1 MKIKSKIK
9 SLWSRFTARWK
20 RLIEEN
26 SLKSNLILYIVFPF
40 IITLILESFGRKF
53 IFGGVIFLVTHP
65 YRFLVNMLVIVLS
78 FSFTLLLRKRV
89 FWISALTCIW
99 LALGIANFVLLCNRV
114 TPFTSCDLF
123 MIESLFPMMQKY
135 FNTFQITVIIAL
147 MGIVVVSLIIFF
159 FKAPK
164 MPGKIRYIRSMI
176 LILAIFGL
184 TLGSAKLG
192 INTKVLEDQFR
203 EISQSYLRNGFV
215 YCLTKS
221 VIDMGVSK
229 PKDYT
234 EEQLKEFVEQNKA
247 PVDSTEINAKPNI
260 IIVQLES
267 FFDLNALKDVTFSE
281 SPIPNFEAMQKEGA
295 GGKLNVP
302 VVGAGTVNTEFEV
315 ITGMNIDDFGP
326 GEYPYKTIL
335 REKAS
340 ESMANNLKPYGYKSH
355 VIHNNTGGFYSR
367 NVVYGNLGFDDFTS
381 IEYMNDYDKTPTGWA
396 KDACLSRYI
405 MQCLDSSP
413 GQDLVETI
421 SVQGHG
427 SYFLEEPYEKHISI
441 LKTPNEE
448 SKTAVEYY
456 ANLLYE
462 MDQFIGDLIQKVKD
476 RGEDTIVVMYGDHL
490 PSLNFS
496 EDELVDRNIYQTD
509 YFIWNNMGLTFASKE
524 LEAYDLTTDIYKTLG
539 VKNGVINMY
548 HQNHG
553 EDKDFTKG
561 LATLEYDLLYGDLY
575 AFDGVSPYEPIEMQ
589 MGLDPI
595 TIQNVVSGV
604 MGDTFTY
611 IRGKNFTPYSRVYV
625 NDEKQATTFVNSST
639 LQIEYEN
646 LSSEDT
652 ICVWQSKL
660 TSTPEYRYDTVL
672 LTPPN

>member
-1 MKIKSKIK
+1 MKIKLKLK
-9 SLWSRFTARWK
+9 SLWSRFRDRWK

-26 SLKSNLILYIVFPF
+26 SMKSNLILYVAFPF

-78 FSFTLLLRKRV
+78 FSVTLLLRKRV
-89 FWISALTCIW
+89 FWVSAITCIW

-135 FNTFQITVIIAL
+135 FNNFQITVIIAL
-147 MGIVVVSLIIFF
+147 MGLVVIALIIFF

-164 MPGKIRYIRSMI
+164 MPGKIRYIRSI
-176 LILAIFGL
+176 LLILVTFAL
-184 TLGSAKLG
+184 TLGSAKIG
-192 INTKVLEDQFR
+192 IRTGVLEDQFR

-215 YCLTKS
+215 YCLTNS

-229 PKDYT
+229 PKNYT
-234 EEQLKEFVEQNKA
+234 DEQIKEFVEQNKA
-247 PVDSTEINAKPNI
+247 PVDHTEINAKPNI
-260 IIVQLES
+260 IVVQLES
-267 FFDLNALKDVTFSE
+267 FFNLNALKDVTFSE
-281 SPIPNFEAMQKEGA
+281 SPIPNFEALQKEGA

-302 VVGAGTVNTEFEV
+302 VVGAGTVNSEFEV

-326 GEYPYKTIL
+326 GEYPYKTVL
-335 REKAS
+335 REKTN
-340 ESMANNLKPYGYKSH
+340 ESLANNLKPYGYKSH

-367 NVVYGNLGFDDFTS
+367 NVVYGNLGFDDFIS

-405 MQCLDSSP
+405 IQCLDSSQ
-413 GQDLVETI
+413 GQDLVSAI

-427 SYFLEEPYEKHISI
+427 SYFLDEPYEKHISI

-448 SKTAVEYY
+448 TKTAVEYY

-462 MDQFIGDLIQKVKD
+462 MDLFIGDLIQKIKE

-496 EDELVDRNIYQTD
+496 EDELTDRSIYQTD
-509 YFIWNNMGLTFASKE
+509 YFIWNNMGLTFESKE
-524 LEAYDLTTDIYKTLG
+524 LEAYNLTTDIYKTLG

-575 AFDGVSPYEPIEMQ
+575 AFDGVSPYAPIEMQ

-595 TIQNVVSGV
+595 IIQNIVSGV

-611 IRGKNFTPYSRVYV
+611 VRGKNFTPYSRVYV
-625 NDEKQATTFVNSST
+625 NNEKQATTFVNSST
-639 LQIEYEN
+639 LKIEYEN
-646 LSSEDT
+646 LSSADT
-652 ICVWQSKL
+652 VCVWQSKL
-660 TSTPEYRYDTVL
+660 TSTPEYRYNTLL
-672 LTPPN
+672 LTSPN

>member
-1 MKIKSKIK
+1 MKIKLKIK
-9 SLWSRFTARWK
+9 NLWSRFTGHWK
-20 RLIEEN
+20 RIIEEN
-26 SLKSNLILYIVFPF
+26 SLKSNLILYLALPF
-40 IITLILESFGRKF
+40 MITLILESFERKF
-53 IFGGVIFLVTHP
+53 IFGGVIFLATHP
-65 YRFLVNMLVIVLS
+65 YRFFVNMLVIVLT
-78 FSFTLLLRKRV
+78 FSVTLLLRKRV
-89 FWISALTCIW
+89 FWVTALTCIW

-135 FNTFQITVIIAL
+135 FNNFQITVIIAL
-147 MGIVVVSLIIFF
+147 IGLVVVALILFF

-164 MPGKIRYIRSMI
+164 LPGKIRYVRSLF
-176 LILAIFGL
+176 LIIATFGL
-184 TLGSAKLG
+184 TVGSAKIG
-192 INTKVLEDQFR
+192 IRTGILEDQFR

-215 YCLTKS
+215 YCLTNS

-234 EEQLKEFVEQNKA
+234 DEQIKTFVNENKA
-247 PVDSTEINAKPNI
+247 SVTDTEIATKPNI

-267 FFDLNALKDVTFSE
+267 FFNLNSLKGVTFSQ
-281 SPIPNFEAMQKEGA
+281 SPIPNFEALQKEGA
-295 GGKLNVP
+295 GGKLDVP
-302 VVGAGTVNTEFEV
+302 VVGAGTVNSEFEV

-335 REKAS
+335 REKTS
-340 ESMANNLKPYGYKSH
+340 ESLANNLKPYGYKSH

-381 IEYMNDYDKTPTGWA
+381 VEYMNDYDKTPTGWA

-405 MQCLDSSP
+405 MQCLDSSE
-413 GQDLVETI
+413 GQDLVSAI

-427 SYFLEEPYEKHISI
+427 SYFLDAPYEKHISI

-448 SKTAVEYY
+448 TKTAVEYY

-462 MDQFIGDLIQKVKD
+462 MDLFIGDLIQKVKD

-490 PSLNFS
+490 PSLNFT
-496 EDELVDRNIYQTD
+496 EDELTDRNIYQTD
-509 YFIWNNMGLTFASKE
+509 YFIWNNMGLKFDSKE
-524 LEAYDLTTDIYKTLG
+524 LEAYNLTTDINKTLG
-539 VKNGVINMY
+539 IKNGVINMY

-575 AFDGVSPYEPIEMQ
+575 AFDGVSPYKPIEMQ
-589 MGLDPI
+589 MGLEPI
-595 TIQNVVSGV
+595 SIQNIVSGV
-604 MGDTFTY
+604 MGDKFTY
-611 IRGKNFTPYSRVYV
+611 VQGKNFTPYSRVYV
-625 NDEKQATTFVNSST
+625 NDEKQSTTFINSST
-639 LQIEYEN
+639 LKIDYEN
-646 LSSEDT
+646 LGSEDT
-652 ICVWQSKL
+652 VCVWQSKL
-660 TSTPEYRYDTVL
+660 TSTPKYRYNTVL
-672 LTPPN
+672 LSAPD